1 MVEELAEAVVRAA
14 GAAARGV
21 AAMLSVPETYS
32 AAAEFA
38 TAKAEQRPDDT
49 DEKDAEKDA
58 ATESAESANSTD
70 STDSTGG
77 KEA

>member
-32 AAAEFA
+32 AAAELA

-49 DEKDAEKDA
+49 DEKDAEKDDA
-58 ATESAESANSTD
+58 KDSTESANSAE
-70 STDSTGG
+70 STNSAGG

>member
-21 AAMLSVPETYS
+21 ASMLSVPETYA

-38 TAKAEQRPDDT
+38 AEVGDHPRKRRAGKDGKGRERP
-49 DEKDAEKDA
+49 
-58 ATESAESANSTD
+58 
-70 STDSTGG
+70 
-77 KEA
+77 

>member
-21 AAMLSVPETYS
+21 ASMLSVPETY

-38 TAKAEQRPDDT
+38 AEEGDRPRKRRT
-49 DEKDAEKDA
+49 GKD
-58 ATESAESANSTD
+58 
-70 STDSTGG
+70 G
-77 KEA
+77 KGRERP